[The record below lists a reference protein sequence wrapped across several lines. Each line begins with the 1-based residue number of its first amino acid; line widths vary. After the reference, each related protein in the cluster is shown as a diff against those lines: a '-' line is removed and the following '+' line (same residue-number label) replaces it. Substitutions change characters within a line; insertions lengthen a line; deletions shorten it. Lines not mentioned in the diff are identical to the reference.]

1 MMTIQEIKDAVDAG
15 KDVHWANSAYKV
27 IKDNLGQYFI
37 MFTPTKY
44 CIGLT
49 NLAGDRLNGSEEDFF
64 IVE

>member
-1 MMTIQEIKDAVDAG
+1 MTIQEIKEAVDAG
-15 KDVHWANSAYKV
+15 KDVHWSNSAYKV

-37 MFTPTKY
+37 MFIPNRH

-49 NLAGDRLNGSEEDFF
+49 NVAGDKLNGKEEDFF